1 MKDAQMRD
9 AEPAGREAQVLD
21 LWERGI
27 GLERWRRDDA
37 LMAAYAPPPSG
48 LGARNKE
55 LLGIRNRHFNQA
67 WPLKSSCPACAV
79 DCEFEADSRMLAQQL
94 DQLEAAADQ
103 IDWCGRKV
111 AARAPDLDDLKVI
124 SVQPDIRSAA
134 LTLAARCL
142 SPDFDLSEADETTLE
157 NIGLQLEKLDPSAAV
172 SFALHCP
179 ACAHEWSAFV
189 DVGDAIWTELQA
201 AAERSLFEIDSLA
214 RAYGWTEDDV
224 MRTSPMRRAAY
235 LQLVEGI

>member
-1 MKDAQMRD
+1 MKDVQMRD
-9 AEPAGREAQVLD
+9 AEAAGREAQVLD

-55 LLGIRNRHFNQA
+55 LLGIRNRHFNRA
-67 WPLKSSCPACAV
+67 WPLKSSCPACAQE
-79 DCEFEADSRMLAQQL
+79 CEFEADSQMLAQEL
-94 DQLEAAADQ
+94 DQLEAAPDL
-103 IDWCGRKV
+103 IDWGGRQI

-124 SVQPDIRSAA
+124 AAQPDIRSAA

-142 SPDFDLSEADETTLE
+142 SRDADLSDADDAALAE
-157 NIGLQLEKLDPSAAV
+157 IGQQLEKLDPSAAV
-172 SFALHCP
+172 GFALRCP
-179 ACAHEWSAFV
+179 ACAHEWSALV
-189 DVGDAIWTELQA
+189 DVGDAVWTEVQA
-201 AAERSLFEIDSLA
+201 AAERSLVEIDSLA

-224 MRTSPMRRAAY
+224 LRTSPMRRAAY
-235 LQLVEGI
+235 LQLAEGS